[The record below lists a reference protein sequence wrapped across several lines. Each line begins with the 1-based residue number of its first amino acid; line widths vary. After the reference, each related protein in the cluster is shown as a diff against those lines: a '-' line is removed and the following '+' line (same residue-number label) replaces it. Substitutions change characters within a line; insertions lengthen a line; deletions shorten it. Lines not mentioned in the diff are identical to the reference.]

1 MLRVLIC
8 DDEENI
14 CHLIVKLIDWEHLD
28 MQLAGM
34 AHTGR
39 ESLSMI
45 ISASPDI
52 VITDIRMPEID
63 GIDMIN
69 QAQQL
74 GIHPK
79 FIVISGYQ
87 YFEYAH
93 GVLKAGVTDYL
104 LKPINGDELNSAL
117 RRIAQAI
124 SRESEKQA
132 HISDMESSIHSIRE
146 VERRLFIKNV
156 IMGNSM
162 LYISF
167 QPEMCGLNF
176 TGDTFGTLV
185 FCFDGG
191 TETDSGQFE
200 SQALGTLM
208 RKADELMT
216 LDNFSC
222 LRDIITQQQRNCLI
236 CVYNYAEKHTG
247 VVRSYLDD
255 IYFSCHKT
263 VCGFSDM
270 HVTMG
275 IGRTVNSISALS
287 QSVSSALDAVHA
299 RITLGVDRVV
309 RADDLPLLLGAQP
322 VLSQADAQRLGS
334 CIDLCDEEALLPLLD
349 ELFKGASAANSNP
362 LSCYAFSRE
371 VLETF
376 RKRTSSSNYG
386 ASEAAAIYDQTSEA
400 LELVWRREQAQHLLT
415 SAFKEYFELIKESRS
430 YQNDQPIAMAKEYIA
445 GHYADEC
452 SLDDVA
458 NHVHLTPNYLSS
470 LFKKKTGVAMNNY
483 IALFRINK
491 AKLLLKETDEP
502 IQDIASS
509 VGYRDLK
516 HFRRL
521 FKQNVGISPA
531 KYRSLYK

>member
-1 MLRVLIC
+1 MLRVLVC
-8 DDEENI
+8 DDEDNI

-28 MQLAGM
+28 MQLAGT

-39 ESLSMI
+39 EALSMI
-45 ISASPDI
+45 VSASPDI
-52 VITDIRMPEID
+52 VVTDIRMPDIG

-74 GIHPK
+74 GVNTK

-93 GVLKAGVTDYL
+93 GVLRAGVTDYL
-104 LKPINGDELNSAL
+104 LKPINGEELNAAL
-117 RRIAQAI
+117 RRISQEI

-132 HISDMESSIHSIRE
+132 HISDMESSISSIRE

-162 LYISF
+162 LYTSY
-167 QPEMCGLNF
+167 QPEICGLNF
-176 TGDTFGTLV
+176 TGDCFGTMV
-185 FCFDGG
+185 FCFDGSAG
-191 TETDSGQFE
+191 SEAAV
-200 SQALGTLM
+200 SQATDALM
-208 RKADELMT
+208 RKTEELLGT
-216 LDNFSC
+216 GNFSC
-222 LRDIITQQQRNCLI
+222 LRDIVTQQQQNCLI
-236 CVYNYAEKHTG
+236 CVYNYAEKHEG

-263 VCGFSDM
+263 VCGFSEM

-275 IGRTVNSISALS
+275 IGRTVKAMSALS
-287 QSVSSALDAVHA
+287 QSVSSALEAVHA
-299 RITLGVDRVV
+299 RIALGVDRVI
-309 RADDLPLLLGAQP
+309 RDDDLPVVFGAP
-322 VLSQADAQRLGS
+322 AVLSQTDAGRLGS
-334 CIDLCDEEALLPLLD
+334 CIDLCDQEALLPMLG
-349 ELFKGASAANSNP
+349 ELFSAVNEAGSNP
-362 LSCYAFSRE
+362 LSCYEFCRE
-371 VLETF
+371 VLEVF
-376 RKRTSSSNYG
+376 RKRVAASSYG
-386 ASEAAAIYDQTSEA
+386 SAEGNAIYERAESS
-400 LELVWRREQAQHLLT
+400 LGLVWRREQAQRLLT
-415 SAFKEYFELIKESRS
+415 DAFSEYFDAVRENRS

-502 IQDIASS
+502 IQDIAGS

-516 HFRRL
+516 HFRRV